1 MVKKNLVNKNVVR
14 ALSIGLSL
22 AMGSQPMMA
31 MAAEEKNPIDKPETW
46 YPDYMDFEAADF
58 AQGAAS
64 IAWDGTEKADN
75 SIENLVDAAEEL
87 RDSISE
93 NASEAIDELR
103 PQVQEAVEDVV
114 AEPIADA
121 DGIIVASD
129 DDLQNIVAAPDAD
142 VKDETVATDECD
154 RAEADIEAANQKL
167 ETAEEEDKNKI
178 EYAKEAGEKAKEIV
192 SEVSTANETISQAKE
207 TAADLVTTATTSN
220 DPTVASKA
228 VEDLR
233 VVVGQAEKA
242 YNTAFSNVTTL
253 EEKYEAAKAELNTAN
268 QNYKEALT
276 GAQADRQAAMDEL
289 DAAEVKLNAV
299 KTALETAQEEFK
311 NTNKN
316 ALAILAAWED
326 VEKVFENKKDVVLN
340 TSREGRDESYTAK
353 GRTDKNQNVDEWRA
367 QDALFEAIFKNY
379 AEDGSLLGE
388 GVLAESVSRHQGVDN
403 NVYNYFEVKYKD
415 ADGELQTKYFDF
427 KQLAASGDDKKQIY
441 IFEVSEDEVKAGD
454 LVEAYLRKNRLNYA
468 NLNNQ
473 QKEDIRVYTYVE
485 NETTKYMLGAD
496 RARMLRDGSMVTTT
510 DEKGNT
516 LYWIKNHH
524 TGAQTLVT
532 ETKASLKNVDE
543 ETNTSQTV
551 HIRSDKW
558 STPHIKTWRVN
569 EDGVLE
575 NVETAMV
582 QRTTYEK
589 KSANSG
595 DNYYNSEAEAER
607 AMNAAIADLRRK
619 ADIADA
625 KGDTDEAILY
635 RKAIDYIPVWYAT
648 LNPSD
653 NKEREWGNSDSA
665 KEDYLRK
672 LRNALK
678 NKGYQLDENSTNITA
693 TYRDSLGGNVAWETY
708 IVNGTVTI
716 KEKNPRTQT
725 AYSNELYTS
734 EEAALQASLDA
745 IIAAALS
752 ADGKSGTSVAWDVF
766 ESPVKKSYGEVKA
779 TSEGYKAVGEAYTS
793 PVEKYTY
800 AFDYLQKL
808 GQKSERREEIS
819 VKEYEDAV
827 RLLDEVIQNANQGT
841 HLLETNN
848 EAFQN
853 FINAAKETRDNY
865 ANLLQKVKVAK
876 RDVDTAQAEVD
887 GLKVQIWLLQQ
898 KNDKVDTYRAGLAK
912 LIVDYTRDHASEN
925 GGSGFVNVFEL
936 AGYDVD
942 ELEEI
947 LDDIVNDAKNKLK
960 ELKQDVDNLNTQL
973 SNASSSLN
981 RFNTGG
987 GDEGGTESGG
997 DEGTGTGG
1005 GAPALLGGGAPAPVL
1020 LGGAAPAGFIGGGGA
1035 PAAAGEG
1042 EETVELTNGQAA
1054 LAATVPEETTEQP
1067 QLSNLQ
1073 TPDTPLAAAPINEET
1088 LSWWWLLI
1096 IAVLGGAGYA
1106 MYKKF
1111 QTKKDEK
1118 TTN

>member
-22 AMGSQPMMA
+22 AMASQPMMA
-31 MAAEEKNPIDKPETW
+31 MAAEEKNPIDDPETW
-46 YPDYMDFEAADF
+46 YPEFADFEAADF
-58 AQGAAS
+58 AQGVAS
-64 IAWDGTEKADN
+64 VAWNGTEKADD
-75 SIENLVDAAEEL
+75 SIEDLVDAAEEL
-87 RDSISE
+87 RGNISE
-93 NASEAIDELR
+93 NVSAAVDELR
-103 PQVQEAVEDVV
+103 PQVQETEEEDVV

-129 DDLQNIVAAPDAD
+129 DDLQNLVAAPDAD

-167 ETAEEEDKNKI
+167 EVAEEADKEKVDS
-178 EYAKEAGEKAKEIV
+178 AKTAGEKAKAIV

-207 TAADLVTTATTSN
+207 TAASLVATATSPSSSQAAATQA
-220 DPTVASKA
+220 VA
-228 VEDLR
+228 DLR
-233 VVVGQAEKA
+233 VVVGQAEEA
-242 YNTAFSNVTTL
+242 YNTAAQNVETL
-253 EEKYEAAKAELNTAN
+253 ETQYETAKAELKTAN

-326 VEKVFENKKDVVLN
+326 VEKVFENKKDVVIE
-340 TSREGRDESYTAK
+340 TTREGKEDTYVAK
-353 GRTDKNQNVDEWRA
+353 GWDYKNQSTDEWRA

-403 NVYNYFEVKYKD
+403 NVYNYFEVKYRD

-427 KQLAASGDDKKQIY
+427 KQMAASGDDKKQIY

-543 ETNTSQTV
+543 KTNTSQTV

-569 EDGVLE
+569 DAGVLE

-595 DNYYNSEAEAER
+595 DTYYDNARLAQQ
-607 AMNAAIADLRRK
+607 AMNKAISDLK
-619 ADIADA
+619 ELAEIAETE
-625 KGDTDEAILY
+625 GDVEKVTLY
-635 RKAIDYIPVWYAT
+635 RKAIEYIPVWTAQIDPRF
-648 LNPSD
+648 NSERAFGWVID
-653 NKEREWGNSDSA
+653 GRDARKETAKKEYVDRLREELKKQGFDLDSYNLSLYCDSA
-665 KEDYLRK
+665 L
-672 LRNALK
+672 
-678 NKGYQLDENSTNITA
+678 Q
-693 TYRDSLGGNVAWETY
+693 VAWESFDVSGS
-708 IVNGTVTI
+708 ISAKKGQ
-716 KEKNPRTQT
+716 RT
-725 AYSNELYTS
+725 AYGDYAKSA
-734 EEAALQASLDA
+734 EEAQDPTIS
-745 IIAAALS
+745 
-752 ADGKSGTSVAWDVF
+752 
-766 ESPVKKSYGEVKA
+766 
-779 TSEGYKAVGEAYTS
+779 VGEGFRPITNIEWGSPLKEEYWYIAPTGSSYETVRNYTDTA
-793 PVEKYTY
+793 EKYTY
-800 AFDYLQKL
+800 AFYYLQQL
-808 GQKSERREEIS
+808 GKKSERREEIS

-865 ANLLQKVKVAK
+865 ANLLEKVKVAK

-898 KNDKVDTYRAGLAK
+898 KNDKVDTYRAGLAQ

-925 GGSGFVNVFEL
+925 GGSGFVNMFEL

-942 ELEEI
+942 ELENI

-987 GDEGGTESGG
+987 GGEGGGEPSG
-997 DEGTGTGG
+997 DEGTGA
-1005 GAPALLGGGAPAPVL
+1005 GAPAIGGAAPAPVL

-1042 EETVELTNGQAA
+1042 DETVELTNGQAA
-1054 LAATVPEETTEQP
+1054 LAATVPDETTEQP

-1073 TPDTPLAAAPINEET
+1073 TPDAPLAAAPINEET

>member
-22 AMGSQPMMA
+22 AMASQPMMA
-31 MAAEEKNPIDKPETW
+31 MAAEEKNPIDDPETW
-46 YPDYMDFEAADF
+46 YPEFADFEAADF

-64 IAWDGTEKADN
+64 VAWNGTEKADD
-75 SIENLVDAAEEL
+75 SIEDLADAAEEL
-87 RDSISE
+87 RGNISE
-93 NASEAIDELR
+93 NVSAAVDELK
-103 PQVQEAVEDVV
+103 PQVQETEEEDVV

-129 DDLQNIVAAPDAD
+129 DDLQNLVAAPDAD

-167 ETAEEEDKNKI
+167 EVAEEADKEKVDS
-178 EYAKEAGEKAKEIV
+178 AKTAGEKAKAIV

-207 TAADLVTTATTSN
+207 TAASLVATATSPSSSQAAATQA
-220 DPTVASKA
+220 VA
-228 VEDLR
+228 DLR
-233 VVVGQAEKA
+233 VVVGQAEEA
-242 YNTAFSNVTTL
+242 YNTAAQNVETL
-253 EEKYEAAKAELNTAN
+253 ETQYETAKAELKTAN

-276 GAQADRQAAMDEL
+276 GAQADRQAAMVEL

-326 VEKVFENKKDVVLN
+326 VEKVFENKKDVVIE
-340 TSREGRDESYTAK
+340 TTREGKEDTYVAK
-353 GRTDKNQNVDEWRA
+353 GKDSKNQSTDEWRA

-388 GVLAESVSRHQGVDN
+388 GVYAESVSRYSGVDGN
-403 NVYNYFEVKYKD
+403 EYNYFEVKYRD
-415 ADGELQTKYFDF
+415 ADNNLVTKYYDF
-427 KQLAASGDDKKQIY
+427 KQMASSGEDQKQIY
-441 IFEVSEDEVKAGD
+441 IYEISEDEVKANA
-454 LVEAYLRKNRLNYA
+454 LVKDYLNKNHLSYS

-485 NETTKYMLGAD
+485 KENGPTQYMLGAD

-524 TGAQTLVT
+524 TGAKTLVT
-532 ETKASLKNVDE
+532 ETQASLDNVNA
-543 ETNTSQTV
+543 ETNTSETV
-551 HIRSDKW
+551 HIRSNKPL
-558 STPHIKTWRVN
+558 TPHEKIWRVN
-569 EDGVLE
+569 EEGVLE
-575 NVETAMV
+575 NVETAIV
-582 QRTTYEK
+582 KRTTYEK

-607 AMNAAIADLRRK
+607 AMNAAIAALRKK

-625 KGDTDEAILY
+625 KGDTEAVSFY
-635 RKAIDYIPVWYAT
+635 RKAIEYIPSWIGQVS
-648 LNPSD
+648 SD
-653 NKEREWGNSDSA
+653 YNKTREESNSDAISRFEWLVGELL
-665 KEDYLRK
+665 KDDGYK
-672 LRNALK
+672 LV
-678 NKGYQLDENSTNITA
+678 DSSFTA
-693 TYRDSLGGNVAWETY
+693 TYNDAWWNWFNEGNETY
-708 IVNGTVTI
+708 FIDGTI
-716 KEKNPRTQT
+716 KATYNR
-725 AYSNELYTS
+725 A
-734 EEAALQASLDA
+734 QA
-745 IIAAALS
+745 
-752 ADGKSGTSVAWDVF
+752 
-766 ESPVKKSYGEVKA
+766 KKVYGEYTKSQTDA
-779 TSEGYKAVGEAYTS
+779 ANQDLDEIIKEQLKRDGYAGDILSYENDFWSNWKYYHDSVGILVTRETYETKS
-793 PVEKYTY
+793 SKVEEIEKYSY

-808 GQKSERREEIS
+808 SEKSEREEIS
-819 VKEYEDAV
+819 VKEYEKAV
-827 RLLDEVIQNANQGT
+827 HLLDEVIQNAKKGT

-865 ANLLQKVKVAK
+865 ANLLEKVKVAK

-898 KNDKVDTYRAGLAK
+898 KNDKVDTYRAGLAQ

-925 GGSGFVNVFEL
+925 GGSGFVNMFEL

-942 ELEEI
+942 ELENI

-987 GDEGGTESGG
+987 GGEGGGEPSG
-997 DEGTGTGG
+997 DEGTGA
-1005 GAPALLGGGAPAPVL
+1005 GAPAIGGAAPAPVL

-1042 EETVELTNGQAA
+1042 DETVELTNGQAA

-1073 TPDTPLAAAPINEET
+1073 TPDAPLAAAPINEET